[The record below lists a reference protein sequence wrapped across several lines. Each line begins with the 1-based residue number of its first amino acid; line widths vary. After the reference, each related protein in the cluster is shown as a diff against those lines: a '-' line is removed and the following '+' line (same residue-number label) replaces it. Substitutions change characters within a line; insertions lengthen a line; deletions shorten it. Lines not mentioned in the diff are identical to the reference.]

1 MCNFSAHASDYLF
14 VPSFLQYNYARPAN
28 FRWKLKIGKMST
40 VEIVFGKVLLTLSL
54 LLFSS
59 FDVITYSNSGCCI
72 CKKSSKEKIFF
83 PSANFE
89 HLFTAVFGTNSSDA
103 RSGFIC
109 RACYMSIKKWAK
121 TKKTCQLVC

>member
-1 MCNFSAHASDYLF
+1 MCNLSAHAPDYLF
-14 VPSFLQYNYARPAN
+14 VPSFLQYKYARPAH
-28 FRWKLKIGKMST
+28 FRGKLKLGKMST
-40 VEIVFGKVLLTLSL
+40 IILFRKVLLAVCL

-59 FDVITYSNSGCCI
+59 CDAITYSNSGCCI
-72 CKKSSKEKIFF
+72 CKKFSKEKIFF

-109 RACYMSIKKWAK
+109 RACCMSIKKWEK
-121 TKKTCQLVC
+121 TKKTSQLVS